1 MKNKKYINKIKR
13 KYSFS
18 DIEIYLKKISNLNLN
33 VLGEII
39 TDKYTYC
46 EAVGTSGK
54 DPFLVFEK
62 KKDKQFQGGSLAIAK
77 NLSNFVKKINLI
89 SSYPNKKINLKNKNI
104 QFDIIKSDKIKEI
117 VKNRFVDIN
126 TNSKL
131 FGIYSLGNQKLD
143 NNFENKIISKIRSRK
158 KNNFYIISDYGH
170 NLITKKIS
178 NFISQKKYNYTLNA
192 QINSSNRGFHGLF
205 KYKYPEA
212 VIINTSELRYEFK
225 DKISSLESLILKLK
239 KKF

>member
-1 MKNKKYINKIKR
+1 M
-13 KYSFS
+13 
-18 DIEIYLKKISNLNLN
+18 NLN

-143 NNFENKIISKIRSRK
+143 NNFENKIISKIRSRRK
-158 KNNFYIISDYGH
+158 TIFISF
-170 NLITKKIS
+170 LITD
-178 NFISQKKYNYTLNA
+178 
-192 QINSSNRGFHGLF
+192 
-205 KYKYPEA
+205 
-212 VIINTSELRYEFK
+212 II
-225 DKISSLESLILKLK
+225 
-239 KKF
+239 